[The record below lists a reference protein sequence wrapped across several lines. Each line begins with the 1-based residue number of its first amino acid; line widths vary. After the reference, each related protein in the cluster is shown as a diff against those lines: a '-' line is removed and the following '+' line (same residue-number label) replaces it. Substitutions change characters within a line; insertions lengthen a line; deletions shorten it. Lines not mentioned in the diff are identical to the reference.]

1 MTTPVTTP
9 ATTPATPRTTAPTP
23 ADVLGMRRSK
33 PLPVLRTAYA
43 VVIVVA
49 VVAALRSLARN
60 DALDWPTVRTY
71 LFDPAVL
78 EGLRRTL
85 VITGL
90 AIVIAIVLGVVVANM
105 RLSTNPVLRG
115 SSWVYVWFF
124 RSIPLLVLLVLA
136 YNLSLVYPDLV
147 VSIPFGPEVY
157 RTSTQ
162 DLVSPMVAAVA
173 AFGLQQAAYTSEVL
187 RASIQSVPAGQREAA
202 TALGMTHAR
211 TMWRIVLPQAM
222 RVAIPPVA
230 NETINLLK
238 ATSLVAFISVPDLLY
253 SVQQIYSSNFQVVP
267 LLMVATLWY
276 MVIVSVLSALQ
287 YLIER
292 RLRRAPGRR
301 AVASTAPA
309 ELADKELS

>member
-1 MTTPVTTP
+1 MTTPIP
-9 ATTPATPRTTAPTP
+9 TTAPTP
-23 ADVLGMRRSK
+23 ADVIGMRRSK
-33 PLPVLRTAYA
+33 PLPVLRTVYA

-49 VVAALRSLARN
+49 VLAVLRSLAGN
-60 DALDWPTVRTY
+60 EALDWPTVREY
-71 LFDPAVL
+71 FFDPAVM

-85 VITGL
+85 VITVL

-105 RLSTNPVLRG
+105 RLSKNPVLRG
-115 SSWVYVWFF
+115 SSWTYVWFF

-136 YNLSLVYPDLV
+136 YNLSLVYPEITI
-147 VSIPFGPEVY
+147 SIPFGPELFS
-157 RTSTQ
+157 TSTQ

-187 RASIQSVPAGQREAA
+187 RASIQSVPVGQREAA
-202 TALGMTHAR
+202 AALGMSHAR

-253 SVQQIYSSNFQVVP
+253 SVQQIYSSTFQVVP
-267 LLMVATLWY
+267 LLLVATLWY
-276 MVIVSVLSALQ
+276 MVIVSVLSGLQ

-301 AVASTAPA
+301 TARPTAVA

>member
-1 MTTPVTTP
+1 MTTPIP
-9 ATTPATPRTTAPTP
+9 TTAPTP
-23 ADVLGMRRSK
+23 ADVIGMRRSK
-33 PLPVLRTAYA
+33 PLPVLRTVYA

-49 VVAALRSLARN
+49 VLAVLRSLAGN
-60 DALDWPTVRTY
+60 EALDWPTVRQY
-71 LFDPAVL
+71 LFDPAVM

-85 VITGL
+85 VITVL

-105 RLSTNPVLRG
+105 RLSKNPVLRG
-115 SSWVYVWFF
+115 SSWTYVWFF

-136 YNLSLVYPDLV
+136 YNLSLVYPEITI
-147 VSIPFGPEVY
+147 SIPFGPELFS
-157 RTSTQ
+157 TSTQ

-187 RASIQSVPAGQREAA
+187 RASIQSVPTGQREAA
-202 TALGMTHAR
+202 AALGMSHAR
-211 TMWRIVLPQAM
+211 TMRRIVLPQAM

-253 SVQQIYSSNFQVVP
+253 SVQQIYSSTFQVVP
-267 LLMVATLWY
+267 LLLVATLWY
-276 MVIVSVLSALQ
+276 MVIVSVLSGLQ

-301 AVASTAPA
+301 TARPTAVA

>member
-1 MTTPVTTP
+1 MTTPIP
-9 ATTPATPRTTAPTP
+9 TTAPTP
-23 ADVLGMRRSK
+23 ADVVGMRRSK
-33 PLPVLRTAYA
+33 PLPVLRTVYA

-49 VVAALRSLARN
+49 VLAVLRSLAGN
-60 DALDWPTVRTY
+60 EALDWPTVREY
-71 LFDPAVL
+71 LFDPAVM

-85 VITGL
+85 VITVL

-105 RLSTNPVLRG
+105 RLSKNPVLRG
-115 SSWVYVWFF
+115 SSWTYVWFF

-136 YNLSLVYPDLV
+136 YNLSLVYPEITL
-147 VSIPFGPEVY
+147 SIPFGPELFS
-157 RTSTQ
+157 TSTQ

-187 RASIQSVPAGQREAA
+187 RASIQSVPVGQREAA
-202 TALGMTHAR
+202 AALGMSHAR

-253 SVQQIYSSNFQVVP
+253 SVQQIYSSTFQVVP
-267 LLMVATLWY
+267 LLLVATLWY
-276 MVIVSVLSALQ
+276 MVIVSVLSGLQ

-301 AVASTAPA
+301 TARPTAVA